1 MSELQIN
8 TTVTFQ
14 NAWDCKKKIQLH
26 QGSARSGKSFAL
38 LQFLIV
44 KALQNDG
51 LLISVVRKTFPALR
65 TSAIR
70 DFKDILKGL
79 GLWDDEKWMATEHT
93 YTFDNGSVIEFF
105 STDSAEK
112 LKGLRRNLLW
122 IDEANELTS
131 EQFMQLA
138 IRTTDTIILSYN
150 PSFSPKH
157 WIIKELSV
165 RDDVQTFITTYR
177 DNPYLPLEQVRF
189 IEKYRE
195 TNPRYWE
202 CYGLGQFALNE
213 KQIYDFEIVD
223 DWDWDNTDF
232 VGFGLDLGYVSDPT
246 ALVSVWKTG
255 DKLILKE
262 HIYKTGLLTS
272 ELIELMKGNIMQNDI
287 IIVDS
292 SEPRLIDEFKR
303 GGFPLA
309 KPVKKGKDSI
319 KWGIDLMKAYK
330 IIVPKYCNNLIEELY
345 SYEWQDDGSGHITNV
360 PIDAYNHALDAARYC
375 VMELLNAKKVNAGKY
390 TLSVNGNK
398 LW

>member
-157 WIIKELSV
+157 WIIKELAV
-165 RDDVQTFITTYR
+165 RDDVQTFITTYK

-195 TNPRYWE
+195 TNPRYWQT
-202 CYGLGQFALNE
+202 YGLGQFAVNE

-223 DWDWDNTDF
+223 DWDWDTADF
-232 VGFGLDLGYVSDPT
+232 VGFGMDLGYVSDPS
-246 ALVSVWKTG
+246 ALVGVWKAG
-255 DKLILKE
+255 DKLIIRE
-262 HIYKTGLLTS
+262 HIYKKGLLTS
-272 ELIELMKGNIMQNDI
+272 EIVDMMRGNVESRDI
-287 IIVDS
+287 IVIDS
-292 SEPRLIDEFKR
+292 SEPRLIDEIKR
-303 GGFPLA
+303 SGFPLA
-309 KPVKKGKDSI
+309 RGVKKGKDSI
-319 KWGIDLMKAYK
+319 QWGIDLVKGWK
-330 IIVPKYCNNLIEELY
+330 LIVPKYCTNVIEELY
-345 SYEWQDDGSGHITNV
+345 SYEWQDDGSGGVTNIPV
-360 PIDAYNHALDAARYC
+360 DANNHAMDAMRY
-375 VMELLNAKKVNAGKY
+375 VAMELLNKKTINAGNY
-390 TLSVNGNK
+390 QISIR
-398 LW
+398 